1 MTGVMEI
8 ASLPCHSGQGA
19 RMTLSMLIQVLGSID
34 CHCASVRGAAGEA
47 SVAGSFARHAASS
60 LRLLIFSNQRL
71 GCVSSAWVICAN
83 EQSLTR

>member
-34 CHCASVRGAAGEA
+34 CHCASVTRRGGRSFRSGQFRQARGIQFKAFNIQQPTAGMRQ
-47 SVAGSFARHAASS
+47 F
-60 LRLLIFSNQRL
+60 RL
-71 GCVSSAWVICAN
+71 G
-83 EQSLTR
+83 